1 MFISRY
7 GETNYHG
14 EREAG
19 GGGNQGQRLL
29 LLSRDSKA
37 SIHLCKRRGPR
48 LLACRYLQRLRPAD
62 LRVEEVIRSQYRLIV
77 RTPPFHGD
85 NAGSNPATG
94 TTERDWLQSLVGKA
108 VESYMGRPHLVTR
121 DERYAGKGIRQ
132 LVTVLRFKASRC
144 APTRQAL

>member
-1 MFISRY
+1 MNVSILF
-7 GETNYHG
+7 TKK
-14 EREAG
+14 
-19 GGGNQGQRLL
+19 QG
-29 LLSRDSKA
+29 
-37 SIHLCKRRGPR
+37 
-48 LLACRYLQRLRPAD
+48 
-62 LRVEEVIRSQYRLIV
+62 RSHYRLAV
-77 RTPPFHGD
+77 RSTGFQPG
-85 NAGSNPATG
+85 NAGSSPASG